1 MLFSLYKRVIVTIV
15 SIEGEQEQE
24 EEKKNEEIGSHS
36 YIGVLFKS
44 EG

>member
-15 SIEGEQEQE
+15 SIEGEQKE

>member
-15 SIEGEQEQE
+15 SIEGEQE
-24 EEKKNEEIGSHS
+24 EEKKNEEIASHS